1 MELKTLAV
9 RFHEHLEESLLR
21 FGFKKP
27 KHDLDLWMIHK
38 LSHYEYLVAYVED
51 ILIWSKDLT
60 PVIKSLEK
68 IYLMKNVGISEYYL
82 VGYVE
87 ILREAWMNPGPALDL
102 SARTYIK
109 NIISKFISLG
119 LFVKEFKPVKTPM
132 SEGYHV
138 EIDDSPLCNE
148 EVLEKCR
155 SITRCCM
162 LIIV

>member
-27 KHDLDLWMIHK
+27 KHDLDLWMIDM
-38 LSHYEYLVAYVED
+38 LSHYEYLVAYVDD

-87 ILREAWMNPGPALDL
+87 ILGEAWMNPGPALDL
-102 SARTYIK
+102 SA
-109 NIISKFISLG
+109 SLG
-119 LFVKEFKPVKTPM
+119 HFVKEFKPVKTPM